1 MVRPRL
7 SYFRNLHHYLQV
19 PLSSAEFRKARKGR
33 SSPAH
38 RKAMRE
44 LGRKRRGKSPDQ
56 WKGLTSAQKKAKS
69 QGLVGPGMK
78 DENGFI
84 GTGIRSKSATITQK
98 EADRAIAVADND
110 RNNPNYSD
118 NMVLTRNTK
127 SGELMFAPVQRSW
140 W

>member
-7 SYFRNLHHYLQV
+7 SYYRNLHHYMQA
-19 PLSSAEFRKARKGR
+19 SSSGAEFRKARKGR

-56 WKGLTSAQKKAKS
+56 WEGLTSAQKKAKS
-69 QGLVGPGMK
+69 QGLVGPGLK
-78 DENGFI
+78 DENGFV
-84 GTGIRSKSATITQK
+84 GTGLRSKSATISQN
-98 EADRAIAVADND
+98 EVNRAIAVADKNRD
-110 RNNPNYSD
+110 NPNYGS
-118 NMVLTRNTK
+118 NMVLTRNVK
-127 SGELMFAPVQRSW
+127 SGELMFAPARRSW